1 MQKISF
7 SWTFISIFLLTHICS
22 AQMNK
27 IEQFGSNP
35 GALDGFL
42 HVPENL
48 PQPQGIVVAM
58 HGCLQDAETYAKE
71 TGWND
76 LADKYGFI
84 VLYPQ
89 QRAENNANRCFSWYQ
104 EGDINKDQG
113 EALSIRNM
121 ILHVQAQYK
130 LEKIP
135 IYATGLSA
143 GGAMTAVMMA
153 TYPELFDAGAI
164 IAGIPYKA
172 TTSLAGAFPAMQGQ
186 VDQRPDQWSAL
197 VTEQN
202 PDFKGEYPRI
212 VVFHGAA
219 DPVVNRQNM
228 VELAQQ
234 WTNLHGLKPEQV
246 EVIENFEGNTHVT
259 RKNYPEGDPSPKVV
273 TYEVA
278 ELGHALAVDPGS
290 GPKQGGQT
298 GKYAVDIDFHF
309 TYWAADFFDLLQ
321 DQ

>member
-1 MQKISF
+1 MKKISF
-7 SWTFISIFLLTHICS
+7 FLTSIFIFLLTQTSS

-27 IEQFGSNP
+27 LETFGPNP
-35 GALDGFL
+35 GALDGFI
-42 HVPENL
+42 HVPEDIA
-48 PQPQGIVVAM
+48 QPRGIVVAM
-58 HGCLQDAETYAKE
+58 HGCLQDAATYAKE
-71 TGWND
+71 TGWNE
-76 LADKYGFI
+76 LADRYGFI

-89 QRAENNANRCFSWYQ
+89 QRAANNANKCFSWYQ

-121 ILHVQAQYK
+121 ILYVQEQHQLSEAQ
-130 LEKIP
+130 LF
-135 IYATGLSA
+135 ATGLSA

-153 TYPELFDAGAI
+153 TYPELFDAGAV

-186 VDQRPDQWSAL
+186 IDQRPDQWSAL

-202 PDFKGEYPRI
+202 PDFQGEYPRL

-228 VELAQQ
+228 VELAEQ
-234 WTNLHGLKPEQV
+234 WTNLHGLETEKV
-246 EVIENFEGNTHVT
+246 EVIENFEGNEHVT
-259 RKNYPEGDPSPKVV
+259 RKNYPKGDPAPKVV

-290 GPKQGGQT
+290 GP
-298 GKYAVDIDFHF
+298 
-309 TYWAADFFDLLQ
+309 
-321 DQ
+321 